1 MENKVH
7 KVSDLIN
14 LLGGT
19 GVVAKRLNI
28 KPSAISNWKKLN
40 KIPNNKKNDLKMLG
54 LDLNVRTGQ
63 YLTSKNL
70 SNLDGSVL
78 LIISGGIACYKSLE
92 LIRLLKK
99 TNIELDVVITKSAQQ
114 FITPLLITSL
124 NEKKCY
130 TDLFSI
136 EDETQM
142 NHIALARKPDI
153 ILVAPATANIIAKI
167 ANGIAD
173 DLASTTLLA
182 SFSKIIMAPSMN
194 PVMWNNLAT
203 RENCQKLLNRGV
215 SFIEPES
222 GDMACGESGNGRL
235 PEPQTIF
242 NELLSELSLKKSTKN
257 IKLKG
262 TSVIVTA
269 GPTIEKIDPVRFVSN
284 RSSGKQGFAIA
295 SELSNR
301 GANVTLITGPVD
313 IPLPL
318 NVKIIQ
324 ITTAQEMFEKTM
336 SQLPSDVVI
345 CAAAVADWKL
355 IPETQKN
362 EKFNLN
368 TKIKKTDEPL
378 TFKTVKNPDIISE
391 IANCK
396 SKPKLIIGFSAETE
410 NVVENARDKLT
421 TKNIDL
427 IIANDVSNNKVFGK
441 DSNKVYV
448 IDKKNCEEW
457 PEQNKKSVAFK
468 IADRICDILSY
479 K

>member
-1 MENKVH
+1 M
-7 KVSDLIN
+7 
-14 LLGGT
+14 
-19 GVVAKRLNI
+19 
-28 KPSAISNWKKLN
+28 
-40 KIPNNKKNDLKMLG
+40 
-54 LDLNVRTGQ
+54 NVRTDQ
-63 YLTSKNL
+63 YLTSKNF
-70 SNLDGSVL
+70 SNLEGSVL

-99 TNIELDVVITKSAQQ
+99 TNIQLDVVITKSAQQ

-182 SFSKIIMAPSMN
+182 SYSKIIMAPSMN

-203 RENCQKLLNRGV
+203 KENCQKLLNRGI
-215 SFIEPES
+215 SFIEPDS

-242 NELLSELSLKKSTKN
+242 NELLSKLSLKKNTT
-257 IKLKG
+257 LKG

-269 GPTIEKIDPVRFVSN
+269 GPTIEEIDPVRFVSN

-318 NVKIIQ
+318 NLKTIQ

-336 SQLPSDVVI
+336 SQLPSDVVV
-345 CAAAVADWKL
+345 CSAAVADWKL

-362 EKFNLN
+362 EKFNPN
-368 TKIKKTDEPL
+368 TKIKKTNEPL
-378 TFKTVKNPDIISE
+378 TFKTIKNPDIISE
-391 IANCK
+391 IANSK

-410 NVVENARDKLT
+410 NVVENARDKLK

-427 IIANDVSNNKVFGK
+427 IIANDVSNNRVFGK

-448 IDKKNCEEW
+448 IDKKECEEW

-468 IADRICDILSY
+468 IADRICDILSC

>member
-1 MENKVH
+1 M
-7 KVSDLIN
+7 
-14 LLGGT
+14 
-19 GVVAKRLNI
+19 VAKRLNI

-54 LDLNVRTGQ
+54 LEMNVRTDQ
-63 YLTSKNL
+63 YLTSKNF
-70 SNLDGSVL
+70 SNLEGSVL

-153 ILVAPATANIIAKI
+153 ILVAPATANIIAKT

-182 SFSKIIMAPSMN
+182 SYSKIIIAPSMN

-203 RENCQKLLNRGV
+203 KENCQKLLNRGI
-215 SFIEPES
+215 SFIEPDS

-242 NELLSELSLKKSTKN
+242 NELLSKLSLKKNTT
-257 IKLKG
+257 LKG

-269 GPTIEKIDPVRFVSN
+269 GPTIEEIDPVRFVSN

-318 NVKIIQ
+318 NLKTIQ

-336 SQLPSDVVI
+336 SQLPSDVVV
-345 CAAAVADWKL
+345 CTAAVADWKL

-362 EKFNLN
+362 EKFNPN

-378 TFKTVKNPDIISE
+378 TFKTIKNPDIISE
-391 IANCK
+391 IANSK

-410 NVVENARDKLT
+410 NVVENARDKLK

-427 IIANDVSNNKVFGK
+427 IIANDVSNNRVFGK
-441 DSNKVYV
+441 DTNKVYV
-448 IDKKNCEEW
+448 IDKKECEEW

-468 IADRICDILSY
+468 IADRICDILSC

>member
-1 MENKVH
+1 MN

-19 GVVAKRLNI
+19 GLVAKRLNI

-92 LIRLLKK
+92 LVRLLKR

-182 SFSKIIMAPSMN
+182 SYSKIIVAPSMN

-203 RENCQKLLNRGV
+203 KENCQKLLNRGI
-215 SFIEPES
+215 SFIEPDS

-235 PEPQTIF
+235 PEPQIIF
-242 NELLSELSLKKSTKN
+242 NELLSKLSLKKNTT
-257 IKLKG
+257 LKG

-269 GPTIEKIDPVRFVSN
+269 GPTIEEIDPVRFVSN

-318 NVKIIQ
+318 NLKTIQ

-336 SQLPSDVVI
+336 SQLPSDVVV
-345 CAAAVADWKL
+345 CSAAVADWKL

-362 EKFNLN
+362 EKFNPN
-368 TKIKKTDEPL
+368 TKIKKTNEPL
-378 TFKTVKNPDIISE
+378 TFKTIKNPDIISE
-391 IANCK
+391 IANSK

-410 NVVENARDKLT
+410 NVVENARDKLK

-448 IDKKNCEEW
+448 IDKKDCEEW

-468 IADRICDILSY
+468 IADRICDILSC

>member
-19 GVVAKRLNI
+19 GMVAKRLNI

-40 KIPNNKKNDLKMLG
+40 KIPNNKMNDLKMLG
-54 LDLNVRTGQ
+54 LDLNIRTDQ

-182 SFSKIIMAPSMN
+182 SYSKIIMAPSMN

-242 NELLSELSLKKSTKN
+242 NELLSKLSLNKN
-257 IKLKG
+257 TTLKG

-269 GPTIEKIDPVRFVSN
+269 GPTIEEIDPVRFVSN

-318 NVKIIQ
+318 NLKTIQ

-336 SQLPSDVVI
+336 SQLPSDVVV
-345 CAAAVADWKL
+345 CSAAVADWKL
-355 IPETQKN
+355 IPETQEN
-362 EKFNLN
+362 EKFNPN
-368 TKIKKTDEPL
+368 TKIKKTNEPL
-378 TFKTVKNPDIISE
+378 TFKTIKNPDIISE
-391 IANCK
+391 IANSK

-410 NVVENARDKLT
+410 NVVENARDKLK

-448 IDKKNCEEW
+448 IDKKDCEEW

-468 IADRICDILSY
+468 IADRICDILSC

>member
-1 MENKVH
+1 MH

-19 GVVAKRLNI
+19 GLVAKRLNI

-40 KIPNNKKNDLKMLG
+40 KIPNNKKNSLKMLG
-54 LDLNVRTGQ
+54 LEMNVRTDQ
-63 YLTSKNL
+63 YLTSKNF

-182 SFSKIIMAPSMN
+182 SYSKIIMAPSMN

-203 RENCQKLLNRGV
+203 KENCQKLLNRGI
-215 SFIEPES
+215 SFIEPDS

-242 NELLSELSLKKSTKN
+242 NELLSKLSLKKNTT
-257 IKLKG
+257 LKG

-269 GPTIEKIDPVRFVSN
+269 GPTIEEIDPVRFVSN

-318 NVKIIQ
+318 NLKTIQ

-336 SQLPSDVVI
+336 SQLPSDVVV
-345 CAAAVADWKL
+345 CSAAVADWKL

-362 EKFNLN
+362 EKFNPN
-368 TKIKKTDEPL
+368 TKIKKTNEPL
-378 TFKTVKNPDIISE
+378 TFKTIKNPDIISE
-391 IANCK
+391 IANSK

-410 NVVENARDKLT
+410 NVVENARDKLK

-427 IIANDVSNNKVFGK
+427 IIANDVSNNRVFGK
-441 DSNKVYV
+441 DTNKVYV
-448 IDKKNCEEW
+448 IDKKKCEEW

-468 IADRICDILSY
+468 IADRICDILSC

>member
-7 KVSDLIN
+7 KVSDLID

-19 GVVAKRLNI
+19 GMVAKRLNI

-54 LDLNVRTGQ
+54 LDLNIRTGQ

-70 SNLDGSVL
+70 SNSDGSVL

-182 SFSKIIMAPSMN
+182 SYSKIIMAPSMN

-203 RENCQKLLNRGV
+203 KENCQKLLNRGI
-215 SFIEPES
+215 SFIEPDS

-235 PEPQTIF
+235 PEPQIIF
-242 NELLSELSLKKSTKN
+242 NELLSKLSLKKNTT
-257 IKLKG
+257 LKG

-269 GPTIEKIDPVRFVSN
+269 GPTIEEIDPVRFVSN

-318 NVKIIQ
+318 NLKTIQ

-336 SQLPSDVVI
+336 SQLPSDVVV
-345 CAAAVADWKL
+345 CSAAVADWKL

-362 EKFNLN
+362 EKFNPN
-368 TKIKKTDEPL
+368 TKIKKTNEPL
-378 TFKTVKNPDIISE
+378 TFKTIKNTDIISE
-391 IANCK
+391 IANSK

-448 IDKKNCEEW
+448 IDKKDCEEW

-468 IADRICDILSY
+468 IADRICDILSC

>member
-1 MENKVH
+1 MH

-19 GVVAKRLNI
+19 GMVAKRLNI

-54 LDLNVRTGQ
+54 LDMNVRTDQ
-63 YLTSKNL
+63 YLTSKNF
-70 SNLDGSVL
+70 SNLEGSVL

-99 TNIELDVVITKSAQQ
+99 TNIQLDVVITKSAQQ

-182 SFSKIIMAPSMN
+182 SYSKIIMAPSMN

-203 RENCQKLLNRGV
+203 KENCQKLLNRGI
-215 SFIEPES
+215 SFIEPDS

-242 NELLSELSLKKSTKN
+242 NELLSKLSLKKNTT
-257 IKLKG
+257 LKG

-269 GPTIEKIDPVRFVSN
+269 GPTIEEIDPVRFVSN

-318 NVKIIQ
+318 NLKTIQ

-336 SQLPSDVVI
+336 SQLPSDVVV
-345 CAAAVADWKL
+345 CSAAVADWKL

-362 EKFNLN
+362 EKFNPN

-378 TFKTVKNPDIISE
+378 TFKTIKNPDIISE
-391 IANCK
+391 IANSK

-410 NVVENARDKLT
+410 NVVENARDKLK

-427 IIANDVSNNKVFGK
+427 IIANDVSNNRVFGK

-448 IDKKNCEEW
+448 IDKKECEEW

-468 IADRICDILSY
+468 IADRICDILSC

>member
-1 MENKVH
+1 MH

-19 GVVAKRLNI
+19 GMVAKRLNI

-54 LDLNVRTGQ
+54 LDMNVRTDQ
-63 YLTSKNL
+63 YLTSKNF
-70 SNLDGSVL
+70 SNLEGSVL

-99 TNIELDVVITKSAQQ
+99 TNIQLDVVITKSAQQ

-182 SFSKIIMAPSMN
+182 SYSKIIIAPSMN

-203 RENCQKLLNRGV
+203 KENCQKLLNRGI
-215 SFIEPES
+215 SFIEPDS

-242 NELLSELSLKKSTKN
+242 NELLSKLSLKKNTT
-257 IKLKG
+257 LKG

-269 GPTIEKIDPVRFVSN
+269 GPTIEEIDPVRFVSN

-318 NVKIIQ
+318 NLKTIQ

-336 SQLPSDVVI
+336 SQLPSDVVV
-345 CAAAVADWKL
+345 CTAAVADWKL

-362 EKFNLN
+362 EKFNPN

-378 TFKTVKNPDIISE
+378 TFKTIKNPDIISE
-391 IANCK
+391 IANSK

-410 NVVENARDKLT
+410 NVVENARDKLK

-427 IIANDVSNNKVFGK
+427 IIANDVSNNRVFGK
-441 DSNKVYV
+441 ESNKVYV
-448 IDKKNCEEW
+448 IDKKECEEW

-468 IADRICDILSY
+468 IADRICDILSC

>member
-19 GVVAKRLNI
+19 GMVAKRLNI

-40 KIPNNKKNDLKMLG
+40 KIPNNKKNSLKMLG
-54 LDLNVRTGQ
+54 LDMNVRTDQ
-63 YLTSKNL
+63 YLTSKNF
-70 SNLDGSVL
+70 SNLEGSVL

-182 SFSKIIMAPSMN
+182 SYSKIIMAPSMN

-203 RENCQKLLNRGV
+203 KENCQKLLNRGI
-215 SFIEPES
+215 SFIEPDS

-235 PEPQTIF
+235 PEPQIIF
-242 NELLSELSLKKSTKN
+242 NELLSKLSLKKNTT
-257 IKLKG
+257 LKG

-269 GPTIEKIDPVRFVSN
+269 GPTIEEIDPVRFVSN

-318 NVKIIQ
+318 NLKTIQ

-336 SQLPSDVVI
+336 SQLPSDIVI

-362 EKFNLN
+362 EKFNPN

-378 TFKTVKNPDIISE
+378 TFKTIKNPDIISE
-391 IANCK
+391 IANSK

-410 NVVENARDKLT
+410 NVVENARDKLK

-427 IIANDVSNNKVFGK
+427 IIANDVSNNRVFGK

-448 IDKKNCEEW
+448 IDKKECEEW

-468 IADRICDILSY
+468 IADRICDILSC

>member
-1 MENKVH
+1 MH

-19 GVVAKRLNI
+19 GMVAKRLNI

-54 LDLNVRTGQ
+54 LDMNVRTDQ
-63 YLTSKNL
+63 YLTSKNF
-70 SNLDGSVL
+70 SNLEGSVL

-99 TNIELDVVITKSAQQ
+99 TNIQLDVVITKSAQQ

-182 SFSKIIMAPSMN
+182 SYSKIIIAPSMN

-203 RENCQKLLNRGV
+203 KENCQKLLNRGI
-215 SFIEPES
+215 SFIEPDS

-242 NELLSELSLKKSTKN
+242 NELLSKLSLKKNTT
-257 IKLKG
+257 LKDI
-262 TSVIVTA
+262 SVIVTA
-269 GPTIEKIDPVRFVSN
+269 GPTIEEIDPVRFVSN

-318 NVKIIQ
+318 NLKTIQ

-336 SQLPSDVVI
+336 SQLPSDVVV
-345 CAAAVADWKL
+345 CTAAVADWKL

-362 EKFNLN
+362 EKFNPN

-378 TFKTVKNPDIISE
+378 TFKTIKNPDIISE
-391 IANCK
+391 IANSK

-410 NVVENARDKLT
+410 NVVENARDKLK

-427 IIANDVSNNKVFGK
+427 IIANDVSNNRVFGK
-441 DSNKVYV
+441 DTNKVYV
-448 IDKKNCEEW
+448 IDKKECEEW

-468 IADRICDILSY
+468 IADRICDILSC

>member
-1 MENKVH
+1 MH

-19 GVVAKRLNI
+19 GMVAKRLNI

-40 KIPNNKKNDLKMLG
+40 KIPNNKKIDLKMLG
-54 LDLNVRTGQ
+54 LDMNVRTDQ
-63 YLTSKNL
+63 YLTSKNF
-70 SNLDGSVL
+70 SNLEGSVL

-99 TNIELDVVITKSAQQ
+99 TNIQLDVVITKSAQQ
-114 FITPLLITSL
+114 FITPLLVTSL

-136 EDETQM
+136 EDEAQM

-182 SFSKIIMAPSMN
+182 SYSKIIIAPSMN

-203 RENCQKLLNRGV
+203 KENCQKLLNRGI
-215 SFIEPES
+215 SFIEPDS

-242 NELLSELSLKKSTKN
+242 NELLSELSLKKSTT
-257 IKLKG
+257 LKDI
-262 TSVIVTA
+262 SVIVTA
-269 GPTIEKIDPVRFVSN
+269 GPTIEEIDPVRFVSN

-318 NVKIIQ
+318 NLKTIQ

-336 SQLPSDVVI
+336 SQLPSDVVV
-345 CAAAVADWKL
+345 CTAAVADWKL

-362 EKFNLN
+362 EKFNPN
-368 TKIKKTDEPL
+368 TKIKKTDEPF
-378 TFKTVKNPDIISE
+378 TFKTIKNPDIISE
-391 IANCK
+391 IANSK

-410 NVVENARDKLT
+410 NVVENARDKLK

-427 IIANDVSNNKVFGK
+427 IIANDVSNNRVFGK
-441 DSNKVYV
+441 ESNKVYV
-448 IDKKNCEEW
+448 IDKKECEEW

-468 IADRICDILSY
+468 IADRICDILSC

>member
-1 MENKVH
+1 MN

-19 GVVAKRLNI
+19 GLVAKRLNI

-40 KIPNNKKNDLKMLG
+40 KIPNNKKNSLKMLG
-54 LDLNVRTGQ
+54 LEMNVRTDQ
-63 YLTSKNL
+63 YLTSKNF

-142 NHIALARKPDI
+142 SHIALARKPDI

-182 SFSKIIMAPSMN
+182 SYSKIIMAPSMN

-203 RENCQKLLNRGV
+203 KENCQKLLNRGI
-215 SFIEPES
+215 SFIEPDS

-235 PEPQTIF
+235 PEPQIIF
-242 NELLSELSLKKSTKN
+242 NELLSKLSLKKNTT
-257 IKLKG
+257 LKG

-269 GPTIEKIDPVRFVSN
+269 GPTIEEIDPVRFVSN

-318 NVKIIQ
+318 NLKTIQ

-336 SQLPSDVVI
+336 SQLPSDVVV
-345 CAAAVADWKL
+345 CSAAVADWKL

-378 TFKTVKNPDIISE
+378 TFKTIKNPDIISE
-391 IANCK
+391 IANSK

-410 NVVENARDKLT
+410 NVVENARDKLK

-427 IIANDVSNNKVFGK
+427 IIANDVSNNRVFGK
-441 DSNKVYV
+441 DTNKVYV
-448 IDKKNCEEW
+448 IDKKECEEW

-468 IADRICDILSY
+468 IADRICDILSC

>member
-1 MENKVH
+1 MH

-19 GVVAKRLNI
+19 GMVAKRLNI

-54 LDLNVRTGQ
+54 LEMNVRTDQ
-63 YLTSKNL
+63 YLTSKNF
-70 SNLDGSVL
+70 SNLEGSVL

-182 SFSKIIMAPSMN
+182 SYSKIIMAPSMN

-203 RENCQKLLNRGV
+203 KENCQKLLNRGI
-215 SFIEPES
+215 SFIEPDS

-242 NELLSELSLKKSTKN
+242 NELLSKLSLKKNTT
-257 IKLKG
+257 LKG

-269 GPTIEKIDPVRFVSN
+269 GPTIEEIDPVRFVSN

-318 NVKIIQ
+318 NLKTIQ

-336 SQLPSDVVI
+336 SQLPSDVVV
-345 CAAAVADWKL
+345 CSAAVADWKL

-362 EKFNLN
+362 EKFNPN
-368 TKIKKTDEPL
+368 TKIKKTNEPL
-378 TFKTVKNPDIISE
+378 TFKTIKNPDIISE
-391 IANCK
+391 IANSK

-410 NVVENARDKLT
+410 NVVENARDKLK

-427 IIANDVSNNKVFGK
+427 IIANDVSNNRVFGK

-448 IDKKNCEEW
+448 IDKKECEEW

-468 IADRICDILSY
+468 IADRICDILSC

>member
-1 MENKVH
+1 MH

-19 GVVAKRLNI
+19 GMVAKRLNI

-54 LDLNVRTGQ
+54 LDMNVRTDQ
-63 YLTSKNL
+63 YLTSKNF
-70 SNLDGSVL
+70 SNLEGSVL

-92 LIRLLKK
+92 IIRLLKK
-99 TNIELDVVITKSAQQ
+99 TNIQLDVIITKSAQQ

-182 SFSKIIMAPSMN
+182 SYSKIIIAPSMN

-203 RENCQKLLNRGV
+203 KENCQKLLNRGI
-215 SFIEPES
+215 SFIEPDS

-242 NELLSELSLKKSTKN
+242 NELLSKLSLKKNTT
-257 IKLKG
+257 LKDI
-262 TSVIVTA
+262 SVIVTA
-269 GPTIEKIDPVRFVSN
+269 GPTIEEIDPVRFVSN

-318 NVKIIQ
+318 NLKTIQ

-336 SQLPSDVVI
+336 SQLPSDVVV
-345 CAAAVADWKL
+345 CTAAVADWKL

-362 EKFNLN
+362 EKFNPN

-378 TFKTVKNPDIISE
+378 TFKTIKNPDIISE
-391 IANCK
+391 IANSK

-410 NVVENARDKLT
+410 NVVENARDKLK

-427 IIANDVSNNKVFGK
+427 IIANDVSNNRVFGK
-441 DSNKVYV
+441 ESNKVYV
-448 IDKKNCEEW
+448 IDKKECEEW

-468 IADRICDILSY
+468 IADRIYDILSC

>member
-1 MENKVH
+1 MH

-19 GVVAKRLNI
+19 GMVAKRLNI

-54 LDLNVRTGQ
+54 LDMNVRTDQ
-63 YLTSKNL
+63 YLTSKNF
-70 SNLDGSVL
+70 SNLEGSVL

-99 TNIELDVVITKSAQQ
+99 TNIQLDVVITKSAQQ

-173 DLASTTLLA
+173 DLASTTVLA
-182 SFSKIIMAPSMN
+182 SYSKIIMAPSMN

-203 RENCQKLLNRGV
+203 KENCQKLLNRGI
-215 SFIEPES
+215 SFIEPDS

-242 NELLSELSLKKSTKN
+242 NELLSKLSLKKNTT
-257 IKLKG
+257 LKG

-269 GPTIEKIDPVRFVSN
+269 GPTIEEIDPVRFVSN

-318 NVKIIQ
+318 NLKTIQ

-336 SQLPSDVVI
+336 SQLPSDVVV
-345 CAAAVADWKL
+345 CTAAVADWKL

-362 EKFNLN
+362 EKFNPN

-378 TFKTVKNPDIISE
+378 TFKTIKNPDIISE
-391 IANCK
+391 IANSK

-410 NVVENARDKLT
+410 NVVENARDKLK

-427 IIANDVSNNKVFGK
+427 IIANDVSNNRVFGK
-441 DSNKVYV
+441 ESNKVYV
-448 IDKKNCEEW
+448 IDKKECEEW

-468 IADRICDILSY
+468 IADRICDILSC

>member
-1 MENKVH
+1 MH

-19 GVVAKRLNI
+19 GMVAKRLNI

-54 LDLNVRTGQ
+54 LEMNVRTDQ
-63 YLTSKNL
+63 YLTSKNF
-70 SNLDGSVL
+70 SNLEGSVL

-99 TNIELDVVITKSAQQ
+99 TNIQLDVVITKSAQQ

-182 SFSKIIMAPSMN
+182 SYSKIIMAPSMN

-203 RENCQKLLNRGV
+203 KENCQKLLNRGI
-215 SFIEPES
+215 SFIEPDS

-242 NELLSELSLKKSTKN
+242 NELLSKLSLKKNTT
-257 IKLKG
+257 LKG

-269 GPTIEKIDPVRFVSN
+269 GPTIEEIDPVRFVSN

-318 NVKIIQ
+318 NLKTIQ

-336 SQLPSDVVI
+336 SQLPSDVVV
-345 CAAAVADWKL
+345 CSAAVADWKL

-362 EKFNLN
+362 EKFNPN

-378 TFKTVKNPDIISE
+378 TFKTIKNPDIISE
-391 IANCK
+391 IANSK

-410 NVVENARDKLT
+410 NVVENARDKLK

-427 IIANDVSNNKVFGK
+427 IIANDVSNNRVFGK
-441 DSNKVYV
+441 DTNKVYV
-448 IDKKNCEEW
+448 IDKKECEEW

-468 IADRICDILSY
+468 IADRICDILSC

>member
-1 MENKVH
+1 MH

-19 GVVAKRLNI
+19 GLVAKRLNI

-40 KIPNNKKNDLKMLG
+40 KIPNNKKNSLKMLG
-54 LDLNVRTGQ
+54 LDMNVRTDQ
-63 YLTSKNL
+63 YLTSKNF
-70 SNLDGSVL
+70 SNLEGSVL

-182 SFSKIIMAPSMN
+182 SYSKIIMAPSMN

-203 RENCQKLLNRGV
+203 KENCQKLLNRGI
-215 SFIEPES
+215 SFIEPDS

-242 NELLSELSLKKSTKN
+242 NELLSKLSLKKNTT
-257 IKLKG
+257 LKG

-269 GPTIEKIDPVRFVSN
+269 GPTIEEIDPVRFVSN

-318 NVKIIQ
+318 NLKTIQ

-336 SQLPSDVVI
+336 SQLPSDVVV
-345 CAAAVADWKL
+345 CSAAVADWKL

-362 EKFNLN
+362 EKFNPN
-368 TKIKKTDEPL
+368 TKIKKTNEPL
-378 TFKTVKNPDIISE
+378 TFKTIKNPDIISE
-391 IANCK
+391 IANSK

-410 NVVENARDKLT
+410 NVVENARDKLK

-427 IIANDVSNNKVFGK
+427 IIANDVSNNRVFGK

-448 IDKKNCEEW
+448 IDKKECEEW

-468 IADRICDILSY
+468 IADRICDILSC

>member
-1 MENKVH
+1 LN

-19 GVVAKRLNI
+19 GMVAKRLNI

-54 LDLNVRTGQ
+54 LDMNVRTDQ
-63 YLTSKNL
+63 YLTSNNL
-70 SNLDGSVL
+70 INLEGSIL

-99 TNIELDVVITKSAQQ
+99 TNLELDIILTKSVQQ

-136 EDETQM
+136 EDEAQM

-153 ILVAPATANIIAKI
+153 ILVAPATANIIAKV

-182 SFSKIIMAPSMN
+182 SYSKIIMAPSMN
-194 PVMWNNLAT
+194 PVMWNNFAT
-203 RENCQKLLNRGV
+203 KENCQKLVNRGI

-222 GDMACGESGNGRL
+222 GDMACGESGSGRL

-242 NELLSELSLKKSTKN
+242 NKLISELSQNKSNKN
-257 IKLKG
+257 TKLKG

-269 GPTIEKIDPVRFVSN
+269 GPTIEEIDPVRFVSN

-301 GANVTLITGPVD
+301 GAHVTLITGPVD

-318 NVKIIQ
+318 NLKTIQ
-324 ITTAQEMFEKTM
+324 ITTAQEMFERTM
-336 SQLPSDVVI
+336 SQLPTDVVI
-345 CAAAVADWKL
+345 CTAAVADWKL
-355 IPETQKN
+355 IPETHKN
-362 EKFNLN
+362 EKFNPD
-368 TKIKKTDEPL
+368 TKIKKTDEPI
-378 TFKTVKNPDIISE
+378 TFKAIKNPDIISE
-391 IANCK
+391 IANSK

-410 NVVENARDKLT
+410 NVVENAREKLT

-427 IIANDVSNNKVFGK
+427 IIANDVSNNRVFGK
-441 DSNKVYV
+441 DYNKVYV
-448 IDKKNCEEW
+448 IDKKVCEEW

-468 IADRICDILSY
+468 IADRICDILSC

>member
-1 MENKVH
+1 MH

-19 GVVAKRLNI
+19 GLVAKRLNI

-40 KIPNNKKNDLKMLG
+40 KIPNNKKNSLKMLG
-54 LDLNVRTGQ
+54 LEMNVRTDQ
-63 YLTSKNL
+63 YLTSKNF

-182 SFSKIIMAPSMN
+182 SYSKIIMAPSMN

-203 RENCQKLLNRGV
+203 KENCQKLLNRGI
-215 SFIEPES
+215 SFIEPDS

-242 NELLSELSLKKSTKN
+242 NELLSKLSLKKNTT
-257 IKLKG
+257 LKG

-269 GPTIEKIDPVRFVSN
+269 GPTIEEIDPVRFVSN

-318 NVKIIQ
+318 NLKTIQ

-336 SQLPSDVVI
+336 SQLPSDVVV
-345 CAAAVADWKL
+345 CSAAVADWKL

-362 EKFNLN
+362 EKFNPN
-368 TKIKKTDEPL
+368 TKIKKTNEPL
-378 TFKTVKNPDIISE
+378 TFKTIKNPDIISE
-391 IANCK
+391 IANSK

-410 NVVENARDKLT
+410 NVVENARDKLK

-427 IIANDVSNNKVFGK
+427 IIANDVSNNRVFGK
-441 DSNKVYV
+441 DTNKVYV
-448 IDKKNCEEW
+448 IDKKECEEW

-468 IADRICDILSY
+468 IADRICDILS
-479 K
+479 

>member
-1 MENKVH
+1 MH

-19 GVVAKRLNI
+19 GLVAKRLNI

-54 LDLNVRTGQ
+54 LDLNVRTDQ
-63 YLTSKNL
+63 YLTSENL
-70 SNLDGSVL
+70 SNLHGRVL

-182 SFSKIIMAPSMN
+182 SYSKIIMAPSMN

-203 RENCQKLLNRGV
+203 KENCQKLLNRGI
-215 SFIEPES
+215 SFIEPDS

-242 NELLSELSLKKSTKN
+242 NELLSKLSLKKNTT
-257 IKLKG
+257 LKG

-269 GPTIEKIDPVRFVSN
+269 GPTIEEIDPVRFVSN

-318 NVKIIQ
+318 NLKTIQ

-336 SQLPSDVVI
+336 SQLPSDVVV
-345 CAAAVADWKL
+345 CSAAVADWKL

-362 EKFNLN
+362 EKFNPN
-368 TKIKKTDEPL
+368 TKIKKTNEPL
-378 TFKTVKNPDIISE
+378 TFKTIKNPDIISE
-391 IANCK
+391 IANSK

-410 NVVENARDKLT
+410 NVVENARDKLK

-427 IIANDVSNNKVFGK
+427 IIANDVSNNRVFGK
-441 DSNKVYV
+441 DTNKVYV
-448 IDKKNCEEW
+448 IDKKECEEW

-468 IADRICDILSY
+468 IADRICDILSC

>member
-1 MENKVH
+1 MH

-19 GVVAKRLNI
+19 GMVAKRLNI

-54 LDLNVRTGQ
+54 LDMNVRTDQ
-63 YLTSKNL
+63 YLTSKNF
-70 SNLDGSVL
+70 SNLEGSVL

-182 SFSKIIMAPSMN
+182 SYSKIIMAPSMN

-215 SFIEPES
+215 SFIEPDS

-242 NELLSELSLKKSTKN
+242 NELLSKLSLKKNTT
-257 IKLKG
+257 LKG

-269 GPTIEKIDPVRFVSN
+269 GPTIEEIDPVRFVSN

-318 NVKIIQ
+318 NLKTIQ

-336 SQLPSDVVI
+336 SQLPSDIVI

-362 EKFNLN
+362 EKFNPN
-368 TKIKKTDEPL
+368 TKIKKTNEPL
-378 TFKTVKNPDIISE
+378 TFKTIKNPDIISE
-391 IANCK
+391 IANSK

-410 NVVENARDKLT
+410 NVVENARDKLK

-427 IIANDVSNNKVFGK
+427 IIANDVSNNRVFGK

-448 IDKKNCEEW
+448 IDKKECEEW

-468 IADRICDILSY
+468 IADRICDILSC

>member
-1 MENKVH
+1 MH

-19 GVVAKRLNI
+19 GMVAKRLNI

-54 LDLNVRTGQ
+54 LDLNVRTDQ
-63 YLTSKNL
+63 YLTSKNF

-182 SFSKIIMAPSMN
+182 SYSKIIMAPSMN

-203 RENCQKLLNRGV
+203 KENCQKLLNRGV
-215 SFIEPES
+215 SFIEPDS

-257 IKLKG
+257 
-262 TSVIVTA
+262 
-269 GPTIEKIDPVRFVSN
+269 
-284 RSSGKQGFAIA
+284 
-295 SELSNR
+295 
-301 GANVTLITGPVD
+301 
-313 IPLPL
+313 L
-318 NVKIIQ
+318 N
-324 ITTAQEMFEKTM
+324 
-336 SQLPSDVVI
+336 
-345 CAAAVADWKL
+345 
-355 IPETQKN
+355 
-362 EKFNLN
+362 
-368 TKIKKTDEPL
+368 
-378 TFKTVKNPDIISE
+378 
-391 IANCK
+391 
-396 SKPKLIIGFSAETE
+396 
-410 NVVENARDKLT
+410 
-421 TKNIDL
+421 
-427 IIANDVSNNKVFGK
+427 
-441 DSNKVYV
+441 
-448 IDKKNCEEW
+448 
-457 PEQNKKSVAFK
+457 
-468 IADRICDILSY
+468 
-479 K
+479 

>member
-1 MENKVH
+1 M
-7 KVSDLIN
+7 
-14 LLGGT
+14 
-19 GVVAKRLNI
+19 VAKRLNI

-54 LDLNVRTGQ
+54 LDMNVRTDQ
-63 YLTSKNL
+63 YLTSKNF

-92 LIRLLKK
+92 IIRLLKK

-182 SFSKIIMAPSMN
+182 SYSKIIMAPSMN

-203 RENCQKLLNRGV
+203 KENCQKLLNRGV

-222 GDMACGESGNGRL
+222 GDMACGENGNGRL

-242 NELLSELSLKKSTKN
+242 NELLSKLSLNKN
-257 IKLKG
+257 TTLKG

-269 GPTIEKIDPVRFVSN
+269 GPTIEEIDPVRFVSN

-301 GANVTLITGPVD
+301 GANVILITGPVD

-318 NVKIIQ
+318 NLKTIQ

-336 SQLPSDVVI
+336 AQLPSDVVI

-368 TKIKKTDEPL
+368 SKIKKTDEPL
-378 TFKTVKNPDIISE
+378 TFKTIKNPDIISE
-391 IANCK
+391 IANSK
-396 SKPKLIIGFSAETE
+396 TKPKLIIGFSAETE

-427 IIANDVSNNKVFGK
+427 IIANDVSNNRVFGK
-441 DSNKVYV
+441 DTNKVYV
-448 IDKKNCEEW
+448 IDKKECEEW

-468 IADRICDILSY
+468 IADRICDILSC

>member
-1 MENKVH
+1 MN

-19 GVVAKRLNI
+19 GLVAKRLNI

-40 KIPNNKKNDLKMLG
+40 KIPNNKKNSLKMLG
-54 LDLNVRTGQ
+54 LEMNVRTDQ
-63 YLTSKNL
+63 YLTSKNF

-182 SFSKIIMAPSMN
+182 SYSKIIMAPSMN

-203 RENCQKLLNRGV
+203 KENCQKLLNRGI
-215 SFIEPES
+215 SFIEPDS

-242 NELLSELSLKKSTKN
+242 NELLSKLSLKKNTT
-257 IKLKG
+257 LKG

-269 GPTIEKIDPVRFVSN
+269 GPTIEEIDPVRFVSN

-318 NVKIIQ
+318 NLKTIQ

-336 SQLPSDVVI
+336 SQLPSDVVV
-345 CAAAVADWKL
+345 CSAAVADWKL

-362 EKFNLN
+362 EKFNPN
-368 TKIKKTDEPL
+368 TKIKKTNEPL
-378 TFKTVKNPDIISE
+378 TFKTIKNPDIISE
-391 IANCK
+391 IANSK

-410 NVVENARDKLT
+410 NVVENARDKLK

-427 IIANDVSNNKVFGK
+427 IIANDVSNNRVFGK

-448 IDKKNCEEW
+448 IDKKECEEW

-468 IADRICDILSY
+468 IADRICDILSC

>member
-1 MENKVH
+1 MN

-19 GVVAKRLNI
+19 GLVAKRLNI

-40 KIPNNKKNDLKMLG
+40 KIPNNKKNSLKMLG
-54 LDLNVRTGQ
+54 LEMNVRTDQ

-70 SNLDGSVL
+70 SNLNGSVL

-182 SFSKIIMAPSMN
+182 SYSKIIIAPSMN

-203 RENCQKLLNRGV
+203 KENCQKLLNRGI
-215 SFIEPES
+215 SFIEPDS

-235 PEPQTIF
+235 PEPQIIF
-242 NELLSELSLKKSTKN
+242 NELLSKLSLKKNTT
-257 IKLKG
+257 LKG

-269 GPTIEKIDPVRFVSN
+269 GPTIEEIDPVRFVSN

-301 GANVTLITGPVD
+301 GADVTLITGPVD
-313 IPLPL
+313 IPLPSNL
-318 NVKIIQ
+318 KTIQ

-336 SQLPSDVVI
+336 LQLPSDVVI
-345 CAAAVADWKL
+345 CTAAVADWKL

-362 EKFNLN
+362 KKFNLN

-378 TFKTVKNPDIISE
+378 TFKTIKNPDILSE
-391 IANCK
+391 IANSK
-396 SKPKLIIGFSAETE
+396 TKPKLIIGFSAETE

-427 IIANDVSNNKVFGK
+427 IIANDVSNNRVFGK
-441 DSNKVYV
+441 DTNKVYV
-448 IDKKNCEEW
+448 IDKKECEEW

-468 IADRICDILSY
+468 IADRIYDILSC

>member
-1 MENKVH
+1 MH
-7 KVSDLIN
+7 KVSNLIN

-19 GVVAKRLNI
+19 GMVAKRLNI

-54 LDLNVRTGQ
+54 LDMNVRTDQ
-63 YLTSKNL
+63 YLTSKNF
-70 SNLDGSVL
+70 SNLEGSVL

-182 SFSKIIMAPSMN
+182 SYSKIIMAPSMN

-203 RENCQKLLNRGV
+203 KENCQKLLNRGI
-215 SFIEPES
+215 SFIEPDS

-242 NELLSELSLKKSTKN
+242 NELLSKLSLKKNTT
-257 IKLKG
+257 LKG

-269 GPTIEKIDPVRFVSN
+269 GPTIEEIDPVRFVSN

-318 NVKIIQ
+318 NLKTIQ

-336 SQLPSDVVI
+336 SQLPSDVVV
-345 CAAAVADWKL
+345 CTAAVADWKL

-378 TFKTVKNPDIISE
+378 TFKTIKNPDIISE
-391 IANCK
+391 IANSK

-410 NVVENARDKLT
+410 NVVENARDKLK

-448 IDKKNCEEW
+448 IDKKKCEEW

-468 IADRICDILSY
+468 IADRICDILSC

>member
-1 MENKVH
+1 MN

-19 GVVAKRLNI
+19 GLVAKRLNI

-40 KIPNNKKNDLKMLG
+40 KIPNNKKNSLKMLG
-54 LDLNVRTGQ
+54 LDMNVRTDQ
-63 YLTSKNL
+63 YLTSKNF

-182 SFSKIIMAPSMN
+182 SYSKIIMAPSMN

-203 RENCQKLLNRGV
+203 KENCQKLLNRGI
-215 SFIEPES
+215 SFIEPDS

-242 NELLSELSLKKSTKN
+242 NELLSKLSLKKNTT
-257 IKLKG
+257 LKG

-269 GPTIEKIDPVRFVSN
+269 GPTIEEIDPVRFVSN

-318 NVKIIQ
+318 NLKTIQ

-336 SQLPSDVVI
+336 SQLPSDVVV
-345 CAAAVADWKL
+345 CSAAVADWKL

-362 EKFNLN
+362 EKFNPN
-368 TKIKKTDEPL
+368 TKIKKTNEPL
-378 TFKTVKNPDIISE
+378 TFKTIKNPDIISE
-391 IANCK
+391 IANSK

-410 NVVENARDKLT
+410 NVVENARDKLK

-427 IIANDVSNNKVFGK
+427 IIANDVSNNRVFGK

-448 IDKKNCEEW
+448 IDKKECEEW

-468 IADRICDILSY
+468 IADRICDILSC

>member
-1 MENKVH
+1 MH
-7 KVSDLIN
+7 KVSNLIN

-19 GVVAKRLNI
+19 GMVAKRLNI

-54 LDLNVRTGQ
+54 LDMNVRTDQ
-63 YLTSKNL
+63 YLTSKNF
-70 SNLDGSVL
+70 SNLEGSVL

-99 TNIELDVVITKSAQQ
+99 TNIQLDVVITKSAQQ

-182 SFSKIIMAPSMN
+182 SYSKIIIAPSMN

-203 RENCQKLLNRGV
+203 KENCQKLLNRGI
-215 SFIEPES
+215 SFIEPDS

-242 NELLSELSLKKSTKN
+242 NELLSKLSLKKNTT
-257 IKLKG
+257 LKG

-269 GPTIEKIDPVRFVSN
+269 GPTIEEIDPVRFVSN

-318 NVKIIQ
+318 NLKTIQ

-336 SQLPSDVVI
+336 SQLPSDVVV
-345 CAAAVADWKL
+345 CTAAVADWKL

-362 EKFNLN
+362 EKFNPN

-378 TFKTVKNPDIISE
+378 TFKTIKNPDIISE
-391 IANCK
+391 IANSK

-410 NVVENARDKLT
+410 NVVENARDKLK

-427 IIANDVSNNKVFGK
+427 IIANDVSNNRVFGK

-448 IDKKNCEEW
+448 IDKKECEEW

-468 IADRICDILSY
+468 IADRICDILSC

>member
-1 MENKVH
+1 MH
-7 KVSDLIN
+7 KVSNLIN

-19 GVVAKRLNI
+19 GMVAKRLNI

-54 LDLNVRTGQ
+54 LDMNVRTDQ
-63 YLTSKNL
+63 YLTSKNF
-70 SNLDGSVL
+70 SNLEGSVL

-182 SFSKIIMAPSMN
+182 SYSKIIIAPSMN

-203 RENCQKLLNRGV
+203 KENCQKLLNRGI
-215 SFIEPES
+215 SFIEPDS

-242 NELLSELSLKKSTKN
+242 NELLSKLSLKKNTT
-257 IKLKG
+257 LKG

-269 GPTIEKIDPVRFVSN
+269 GPTIEEIDPVRFVSN

-318 NVKIIQ
+318 NLKTIQ

-336 SQLPSDVVI
+336 SQLPSDVVV
-345 CAAAVADWKL
+345 CSAAVADWKL

-362 EKFNLN
+362 EKFNPN
-368 TKIKKTDEPL
+368 TKIKKTNEPL
-378 TFKTVKNPDIISE
+378 TFKTIKNPDIISE
-391 IANCK
+391 IANSK

-410 NVVENARDKLT
+410 NVVENARDKLK

-427 IIANDVSNNKVFGK
+427 IIANDVSNNRVFGK

-448 IDKKNCEEW
+448 IDKKECEEW

-468 IADRICDILSY
+468 IADRICDILSC

>member
-1 MENKVH
+1 MH

-19 GVVAKRLNI
+19 GMVAKRLNI

-54 LDLNVRTGQ
+54 LEMNVRTDQ
-63 YLTSKNL
+63 YLTSKNF
-70 SNLDGSVL
+70 SNLEGSVL

-99 TNIELDVVITKSAQQ
+99 TNIQLDVVITKSAQQ

-182 SFSKIIMAPSMN
+182 SYSKIIMAPSMN

-203 RENCQKLLNRGV
+203 KENCQKLLNRGI
-215 SFIEPES
+215 SFIEPDS

-242 NELLSELSLKKSTKN
+242 NELLSKLSLKKNTT
-257 IKLKG
+257 LKDI
-262 TSVIVTA
+262 SVIVTA
-269 GPTIEKIDPVRFVSN
+269 GPTIEEIDPVRFVSN

-318 NVKIIQ
+318 NLKTIQ

-336 SQLPSDVVI
+336 SQLPSDVVV
-345 CAAAVADWKL
+345 CSAAVADWKL

-378 TFKTVKNPDIISE
+378 TFKTIKNPDIISE
-391 IANCK
+391 IANSK

-410 NVVENARDKLT
+410 NVVENARDKLK

-427 IIANDVSNNKVFGK
+427 IIANDVSNNRVFGK

-448 IDKKNCEEW
+448 IDKKECEEW

-468 IADRICDILSY
+468 IADRICDILSC

>member
-1 MENKVH
+1 MN

-19 GVVAKRLNI
+19 GLVAKRLNI

-40 KIPNNKKNDLKMLG
+40 KIPNNKKNSLKMLG
-54 LDLNVRTGQ
+54 LEMNVRTDQ
-63 YLTSKNL
+63 YLTSKNF

-182 SFSKIIMAPSMN
+182 SYSKIIMAPSMN

-203 RENCQKLLNRGV
+203 KENCQKLLNRGI
-215 SFIEPES
+215 SFIEPDS

-242 NELLSELSLKKSTKN
+242 NELLSKLSLNKN
-257 IKLKG
+257 TTLKG

-269 GPTIEKIDPVRFVSN
+269 GPTIEEIDPVRFVSN

-318 NVKIIQ
+318 NLKTIQ

-336 SQLPSDVVI
+336 SQLPSDVVV
-345 CAAAVADWKL
+345 CSAAVADWKL

-362 EKFNLN
+362 EKFNPN
-368 TKIKKTDEPL
+368 TKIKKTNEPL
-378 TFKTVKNPDIISE
+378 TFKTIKNPDIISE
-391 IANCK
+391 IANSK

-410 NVVENARDKLT
+410 NVVENARDKLK

-427 IIANDVSNNKVFGK
+427 IIANDVSNNRVFGK
-441 DSNKVYV
+441 DTNKVYV
-448 IDKKNCEEW
+448 IDKKECEEW

-468 IADRICDILSY
+468 IADRICDILS
-479 K
+479 

>member
-19 GVVAKRLNI
+19 GLVAKRLNI

-54 LDLNVRTGQ
+54 LDMNVRTDQ
-63 YLTSKNL
+63 YLTSKNFSDL
-70 SNLDGSVL
+70 EGSVL

-99 TNIELDVVITKSAQQ
+99 TNIQLDVIITKSAQQ

-182 SFSKIIMAPSMN
+182 SYSKIIVAPSMN

-203 RENCQKLLNRGV
+203 KENCQKLLNRGI
-215 SFIEPES
+215 SFIEPDS

-242 NELLSELSLKKSTKN
+242 NELLSKLSLKKNTT
-257 IKLKG
+257 LKG

-269 GPTIEKIDPVRFVSN
+269 GPTIEEIDPVRFVSN

-318 NVKIIQ
+318 NLKTIQ

-336 SQLPSDVVI
+336 SQLPSDVVV
-345 CAAAVADWKL
+345 CSAAVADWKL

-362 EKFNLN
+362 EKFNPN
-368 TKIKKTDEPL
+368 TKIKKTNEPL
-378 TFKTVKNPDIISE
+378 TFKTIKNPDIISE
-391 IANCK
+391 IANSK
-396 SKPKLIIGFSAETE
+396 SKPKLIVGFSAETE
-410 NVVENARDKLT
+410 NVVENARDKLK

-427 IIANDVSNNKVFGK
+427 IIANDVSNNRVFGK
-441 DSNKVYV
+441 DTNKVYV
-448 IDKKNCEEW
+448 IDKKECEEW

-468 IADRICDILSY
+468 IADRICDILS
-479 K
+479 

>member
-1 MENKVH
+1 MH
-7 KVSDLIN
+7 KISDLIN

-19 GVVAKRLNI
+19 GMVAKRLNI

-54 LDLNVRTGQ
+54 LDMNVRTDQ
-63 YLTSKNL
+63 YLTSKNF
-70 SNLDGSVL
+70 SNLEGSVL

-182 SFSKIIMAPSMN
+182 SYSKIIIAPSMN

-203 RENCQKLLNRGV
+203 KENCQKLLNRGI
-215 SFIEPES
+215 SFIEPDS

-235 PEPQTIF
+235 PEPQIIF
-242 NELLSELSLKKSTKN
+242 NELLSKLSLKKNTT
-257 IKLKG
+257 LKG

-269 GPTIEKIDPVRFVSN
+269 GPTIEEIDPVRFVSN

-318 NVKIIQ
+318 NLKTIQ

-336 SQLPSDVVI
+336 SQLPSDVVV
-345 CAAAVADWKL
+345 CTAAVADWKL

-362 EKFNLN
+362 EKFNPN

-378 TFKTVKNPDIISE
+378 TFKTIKNPDIISE
-391 IANCK
+391 IANSK

-410 NVVENARDKLT
+410 NVVENARDKLK

-427 IIANDVSNNKVFGK
+427 IIANDVSNNRVFGK
-441 DSNKVYV
+441 DTNKVYV
-448 IDKKNCEEW
+448 IDKKECEEW

-468 IADRICDILSY
+468 IADRIYDILSC

>member
-1 MENKVH
+1 MY

-19 GVVAKRLNI
+19 GLVAKRLNI

-40 KIPNNKKNDLKMLG
+40 KIPNNKKNSLKMLG
-54 LDLNVRTGQ
+54 LDMNVRTDQ
-63 YLTSKNL
+63 YLTSKNF
-70 SNLDGSVL
+70 SNVDGSVL

-182 SFSKIIMAPSMN
+182 SYSKIIMAPSMN

-203 RENCQKLLNRGV
+203 KENCQKLLNRGI
-215 SFIEPES
+215 SFIEPDS

-242 NELLSELSLKKSTKN
+242 NELLSKLSLKKNTT
-257 IKLKG
+257 LKG

-269 GPTIEKIDPVRFVSN
+269 GPTIEEIDPVRFVSN

-318 NVKIIQ
+318 NLKTIQ

-336 SQLPSDVVI
+336 SQLPSDVVV
-345 CAAAVADWKL
+345 CSAAVADWKL

-362 EKFNLN
+362 EKFNPN
-368 TKIKKTDEPL
+368 TKIKKTNEPL
-378 TFKTVKNPDIISE
+378 TFKTIKNPDIISE
-391 IANCK
+391 IANSK

-410 NVVENARDKLT
+410 NVVENARDKLK

-448 IDKKNCEEW
+448 IDKKECEEW
-457 PEQNKKSVAFK
+457 PEQNKKYVAFK
-468 IADRICDILSY
+468 IADRICDILSC

>member
-1 MENKVH
+1 MH
-7 KVSDLIN
+7 KVSNLIN

-19 GVVAKRLNI
+19 GMVAKRLNI

-54 LDLNVRTGQ
+54 LEMNVRTDQ
-63 YLTSKNL
+63 YLTSKNF
-70 SNLDGSVL
+70 SNLEGSVL

-99 TNIELDVVITKSAQQ
+99 TNILLDVVITKSAQQ
-114 FITPLLITSL
+114 FITPLLVTSL

-153 ILVAPATANIIAKI
+153 ILVAPATANIIAKV

-182 SFSKIIMAPSMN
+182 SYSKIIMAPSMN

-203 RENCQKLLNRGV
+203 KENCQKLLNRGI
-215 SFIEPES
+215 SFIEPDS

-235 PEPQTIF
+235 PDPQTIF
-242 NELLSELSLKKSTKN
+242 NELLSKLSLKKNTT
-257 IKLKG
+257 LKG

-269 GPTIEKIDPVRFVSN
+269 GPTIEEIDPVRFVSN

-295 SELSNR
+295 SELFNR

-318 NVKIIQ
+318 NLKTIQ

-336 SQLPSDVVI
+336 SQLPSDVVV
-345 CAAAVADWKL
+345 CSAAVADWKL

-362 EKFNLN
+362 EKFNPN
-368 TKIKKTDEPL
+368 TKIKKTNEPL
-378 TFKTVKNPDIISE
+378 TFKTIKNPDIISE
-391 IANCK
+391 IANSK

-410 NVVENARDKLT
+410 NVVENARDKLK

-427 IIANDVSNNKVFGK
+427 IIANDVSNNRVFGK
-441 DSNKVYV
+441 DTNKVYV
-448 IDKKNCEEW
+448 IDKKECEEW

-468 IADRICDILSY
+468 IADRICDILSC

>member
-19 GVVAKRLNI
+19 GLVAKRLNI

-40 KIPNNKKNDLKMLG
+40 KIPNNKKNSLKMLG
-54 LDLNVRTGQ
+54 LDMNVRTDQ

-70 SNLDGSVL
+70 NNLNDSVL

-182 SFSKIIMAPSMN
+182 SYSKIIVAPSMN

-203 RENCQKLLNRGV
+203 KENCQKLLNRGV
-215 SFIEPES
+215 SFIEPDS

-235 PEPQTIF
+235 PEPQIIF
-242 NELLSELSLKKSTKN
+242 NELLSKLSLKKNTT
-257 IKLKG
+257 LKG

-269 GPTIEKIDPVRFVSN
+269 GPTIEEIDPVRFVSN

-318 NVKIIQ
+318 NLKTIQ

-336 SQLPSDVVI
+336 SQLPSDVVV
-345 CAAAVADWKL
+345 CSAAVADWKL

-362 EKFNLN
+362 EKFNPN
-368 TKIKKTDEPL
+368 TKIKKTNEPL
-378 TFKTVKNPDIISE
+378 TFKTIKNPDIISE
-391 IANCK
+391 IANSK
-396 SKPKLIIGFSAETE
+396 SKPKLIVGFSAETE
-410 NVVENARDKLT
+410 NVVENARDKLK

-427 IIANDVSNNKVFGK
+427 IIANDVSNNRVFGK
-441 DSNKVYV
+441 ESNKVYV
-448 IDKKNCEEW
+448 IDKKECEEW

-468 IADRICDILSY
+468 IADRIYDILSC